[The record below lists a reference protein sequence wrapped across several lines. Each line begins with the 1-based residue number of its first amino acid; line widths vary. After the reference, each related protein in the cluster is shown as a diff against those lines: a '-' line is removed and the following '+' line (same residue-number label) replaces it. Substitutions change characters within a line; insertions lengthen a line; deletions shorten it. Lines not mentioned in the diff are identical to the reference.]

1 MTEHSSASPLS
12 TASAASRTAW
22 RADRLSMRRV
32 LVAAAL
38 LALAPG
44 AARAQLASRAADEWI
59 KTLDN
64 PNRVSSMR
72 IAEIIAA
79 LKLAPGQKVA
89 DIGAGSGLL
98 TGPLALATGST
109 GTVYAVDIDRGLLAH
124 IEQRAREQQIPNIKT
139 VLGEFKD
146 PKLPEPI
153 DLAFINDV
161 LHHIE
166 DRPTYLKNLAGYLK
180 PGGRVAIVDFKPET
194 SPHRTQAEM
203 VMSEAQ
209 TEEWLRAAGLRLSER
224 VTLFDDRFYIIY
236 AKP

>member
-1 MTEHSSASPLS
+1 
-12 TASAASRTAW
+12 
-22 RADRLSMRRV
+22 
-32 LVAAAL
+32 
-38 LALAPG
+38 
-44 AARAQLASRAADEWI
+44 
-59 KTLDN
+59 
-64 PNRVSSMR
+64 MR